1 MRKSLN
7 KKNSQ
12 DKILIT
18 AYFIIL
24 NVFKKNISIRK
35 SKASKAVKY
44 STLSSSDRAKC
55 NDLVQNALRYTIY
68 LDHLISSRKKGR
80 IRVELLCLLR
90 LALTDILVRNVRQ
103 ETVLKKYSDLA
114 LLFERTKHS
123 IDKLRYY
130 IHLGF
135 SEWNKNSLQPLFLFE
150 KKL

>member
-1 MRKSLN
+1 MKKSLN

-18 AYFIIL
+18 AYFITL
-24 NVFKKNISIRK
+24 NVFKKNTPIRN

-55 NDLVQNALRYTIY
+55 NDLVQNALRYSVY
-68 LDHLISSRKKGR
+68 LDPLISGRKKGR

-90 LALTDILVRNVRQ
+90 LALTDILVRDVRQ

-123 IDKLRYY
+123 TD
-130 IHLGF
+130 
-135 SEWNKNSLQPLFLFE
+135 Q
-150 KKL
+150 

>member
-44 STLSSSDRAKC
+44 SILSSSDRAKC

-68 LDHLISSRKKGR
+68 LDSQIRSRKKGR

-103 ETVLKKYSDLA
+103 ETVLKKY
-114 LLFERTKHS
+114 
-123 IDKLRYY
+123 
-130 IHLGF
+130 
-135 SEWNKNSLQPLFLFE
+135 
-150 KKL
+150 